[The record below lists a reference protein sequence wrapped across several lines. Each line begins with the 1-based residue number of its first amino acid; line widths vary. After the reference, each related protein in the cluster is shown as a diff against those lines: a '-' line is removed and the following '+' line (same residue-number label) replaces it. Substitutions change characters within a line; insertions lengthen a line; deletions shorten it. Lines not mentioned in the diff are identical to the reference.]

1 MLLSKN
7 LSIKK
12 LTLLIFLLIYFI
24 YFLITSI
31 SLYSYSKYELSR
43 VKQLNKSSN
52 EILSYQIKDKINNI
66 SDASKYPL
74 LAPDLENLHTILSE
88 KNIDNISNYIYLKK
102 VCDMMLV
109 QNSYING
116 AFIYDLDGN
125 NVSSIRNNYNEKNK
139 NPINETWLYEAL
151 SSHSGTVLFTN
162 LLSSDIFDSPKN
174 EEKLIGLTRQIV
186 DFATNKVNGILLLTM
201 SIDKLKNLLTTNLQY
216 NNQVLSIYDNTGSL
230 IATTDTNFSDKLSF
244 IDLAIYNST
253 DSIKYNNTKY
263 LLFNDNISE
272 LNWTIVNSVP
282 NYNIHKSNYIYF
294 FFFLSNLICLLILML
309 ILFIFFIKRLFKPIQ
324 TLVENMSLNNIE
336 KNLNQ
341 HLSYKH
347 DDELGSLF
355 KSYNQM
361 KYRINNLITI
371 NYKTKL
377 EQKDLE
383 LRQLQNQIN
392 PHFIY
397 NTLESIHMMAEI
409 NGDLDTSKMA
419 QCFGSI
425 IRYSMNR
432 KINTVTLEKEL
443 SIIDNYIYLQ
453 KIRFDQIFTIENLVP
468 NSLLQCEIIKMI
480 IQPLIENSIFH
491 GFSECDGEGKIT
503 IKGEKFNNYLI
514 ITISDNGIGIDEK
527 KLKELNAY
535 INDRNS
541 NFKGIAL
548 RNINRRLQLKYGSEF
563 GLKILSIKDKG
574 TSMILTLPFIIK
586 ENN

>member
-109 QNSYING
+109 QNSSING

-272 LNWTIVNSVP
+272 LNWTIVNSIP

-527 KLKELNAY
+527 KLKELNDY

-563 GLKILSIKDKG
+563 GLKILGIKDKG

>member
-109 QNSYING
+109 QNSSING

-125 NVSSIRNNYNEKNK
+125 NVSSIRNNYGEKNK

-272 LNWTIVNSVP
+272 LNWTIVNSIP

-527 KLKELNAY
+527 KLKELNDY

-563 GLKILSIKDKG
+563 GLKILGIKDKG

>member
-109 QNSYING
+109 QNSSING

-272 LNWTIVNSVP
+272 LNWTIVNSTP

-527 KLKELNAY
+527 KLKELNDY

-563 GLKILSIKDKG
+563 GLKILGIKDKG

>member
-109 QNSYING
+109 QNSSING

-272 LNWTIVNSVP
+272 LNWTIVNSIP

-527 KLKELNAY
+527 KLKELRY
-535 INDRNS
+535 C
-541 NFKGIAL
+541 FK
-548 RNINRRLQLKYGSEF
+548 KY
-563 GLKILSIKDKG
+563 K
-574 TSMILTLPFIIK
+574 
-586 ENN
+586 

>member
-88 KNIDNISNYIYLKK
+88 KNIDNISNYIHLKK

-109 QNSYING
+109 QNSSING

-272 LNWTIVNSVP
+272 LNWTIVNSIP

-527 KLKELNAY
+527 KLKELNDY

-563 GLKILSIKDKG
+563 GLKILGIKDKG

>member
-109 QNSYING
+109 QNSSING

-216 NNQVLSIYDNTGSL
+216 NN
-230 IATTDTNFSDKLSF
+230 
-244 IDLAIYNST
+244 
-253 DSIKYNNTKY
+253 TKY

-272 LNWTIVNSVP
+272 LNWTIVNSIP

-309 ILFIFFIKRLFKPIQ
+309 ILFIFFIKRLFKPI
-324 TLVENMSLNNIE
+324 
-336 KNLNQ
+336 
-341 HLSYKH
+341 
-347 DDELGSLF
+347 
-355 KSYNQM
+355 
-361 KYRINNLITI
+361 
-371 NYKTKL
+371 
-377 EQKDLE
+377 
-383 LRQLQNQIN
+383 
-392 PHFIY
+392 
-397 NTLESIHMMAEI
+397 
-409 NGDLDTSKMA
+409 
-419 QCFGSI
+419 
-425 IRYSMNR
+425 
-432 KINTVTLEKEL
+432 
-443 SIIDNYIYLQ
+443 
-453 KIRFDQIFTIENLVP
+453 
-468 NSLLQCEIIKMI
+468 
-480 IQPLIENSIFH
+480 
-491 GFSECDGEGKIT
+491 
-503 IKGEKFNNYLI
+503 
-514 ITISDNGIGIDEK
+514 
-527 KLKELNAY
+527 
-535 INDRNS
+535 
-541 NFKGIAL
+541 
-548 RNINRRLQLKYGSEF
+548 
-563 GLKILSIKDKG
+563 
-574 TSMILTLPFIIK
+574 
-586 ENN
+586 

>member
-109 QNSYING
+109 QNSSING

-125 NVSSIRNNYNEKNK
+125 NVSSIRNNYDEKTK

-272 LNWTIVNSVP
+272 LNWTIVNSIP

-527 KLKELNAY
+527 KLKELNDY

-563 GLKILSIKDKG
+563 GLKILGIKDKG

>member
-12 LTLLIFLLIYFI
+12 LTFLIFLLIYFI

-31 SLYSYSKYELSR
+31 SLYSYSKYEFSR

-74 LAPDLENLHTILSE
+74 LAPDLENLHTILRE
-88 KNIDNISNYIYLKK
+88 KNIDDISNYIYLKK

-109 QNSYING
+109 QNSSING
-116 AFIYDLDGN
+116 AFIYNLDGN
-125 NVSSIRNNYNEKNK
+125 NVSSIRNNYNEKSK

-162 LLSSDIFDSPKN
+162 LSSSDIFDSPQN

-201 SIDKLKNLLTTNLQY
+201 SIDKFKNLLNTNLQY

-272 LNWTIVNSVP
+272 LNWTIVNSIP
-282 NYNIHKSNYIYF
+282 NYNIHKSNSIYI

-341 HLSYKH
+341 NLYYKH

-432 KINTVTLEKEL
+432 KINTVTLDKEL

-453 KIRFDQIFTIENLVP
+453 KIRFDQIFTIDNLVP
-468 NSLLQCEIIKMI
+468 DSLLQCEIIKMI

-527 KLKELNAY
+527 KLKELNDY

-586 ENN
+586 

>member
-12 LTLLIFLLIYFI
+12 LTFLIFLLIYFI

-31 SLYSYSKYELSR
+31 SLYSYSKYEFSR
-43 VKQLNKSSN
+43 IKQLNKSSN

-88 KNIDNISNYIYLKK
+88 KNINDISNYIYLKK

-109 QNSYING
+109 QNSSING
-116 AFIYDLDGN
+116 AFIYDLYGN

-162 LLSSDIFDSPKN
+162 LSSSDVFDSPKT

-201 SIDKLKNLLTTNLQY
+201 SIDKFKNLLTTNLQY

-230 IATTDTNFSDKLSF
+230 IATTDTSFSDNLSF

-263 LLFNDNISE
+263 LLFNDTISE
-272 LNWTIVNSVP
+272 LSWTIVNSIP
-282 NYNIHKSNYIYF
+282 NYNIHKSNSIYI

-347 DDELGSLF
+347 DDELGLLF

-491 GFSECDGEGKIT
+491 GFSECDSEGKIT

-527 KLKELNAY
+527 KLKELNDY

-563 GLKILSIKDKG
+563 GLKILSIKNEG
-574 TSMILTLPFIIK
+574 TSMILTLPFIVK